1 MSRSH
6 DRHITIFSQEGKL
19 YQIEY
24 ALKSV
29 AQAGI
34 LGICLRGK
42 DTVCMVCQKKVS
54 DKLMDP
60 SSVTSMYAITPKIGC
75 MALGSNPD
83 AKSVVM
89 EARQMAAKFKDQNG
103 YDIPVHFL
111 AQRVGKKAQIW
122 TQHAGG
128 RIMACTS
135 HLCAI
140 DDEKGAQLWKC
151 DPSGHYFGWK
161 ACATGQKDQ
170 EGNNALEKIIKKTNA
185 ESDMVTTIRKAID
198 ALAAVL
204 GADLKPADIEVGVVT
219 GAENFRILPDVEVD
233 AHLDAIREQD

>member
-6 DRHITIFSQEGKL
+6 DRQITIFSQEGKL

-42 DTVCMVCQKKVS
+42 DTVVMVCQKKVS
-54 DKLMDP
+54 DKLLDP
-60 SSVTSMYAITPKIGC
+60 ACVTNMYAITPKIGC
-75 MALGSNPD
+75 MALGSSPD
-83 AKSVVM
+83 CKSVVM
-89 EARQMAAKFKDQNG
+89 EARQMAAKFRDQNG

-128 RIMACTS
+128 RIMSCTS

-140 DDEKGAQLWKC
+140 DDEKGSQLWKC

-170 EGNNALEKIIKKTNA
+170 EGNNALEKIIKKTDCK
-185 ESDMVTTIRKAID
+185 SDKVTTIRKAID

-204 GADLKPADIEVGVVT
+204 GSDLKPADVEVGVVSGT
-219 GAENFRILPDVEVD
+219 ENFTILSDAEVD
-233 AHLDAIREQD
+233 EHLTAIHEED